1 MAATSKKTDGDPD
14 DERSGPGATTGTI
27 AKTEAGEG
35 MFGADI
41 ELDSLT
47 DSDDHDED
55 HHHRKRDR
63 GDGQGREDDEAADDG
78 ANTGGILKQ
87 S

>member
-14 DERSGPGATTGTI
+14 DERSGPGATGTI

-55 HHHRKRDR
+55 HHHRK
-63 GDGQGREDDEAADDG
+63 A
-78 ANTGGILKQ
+78 
-87 S
+87 